1 MFRKLVKY
9 EWSAMIRS
17 MMPIY
22 GAAIAVSVLN
32 SLFLNM
38 FVEGD
43 GPIARFWQWLTT
55 YFGGIVVFLYI
66 AVLMALGAY
75 TCVITIQ
82 RFYKGLLGQEGYLM
96 FTLPVKNWQL
106 VFSKAL
112 VSFLI
117 GMLSVAVSIICIGA
131 LGGFQFLEALVMAPG
146 VIRDLLVQ
154 AFTYDQNFSTQIIL
168 FCMELLLAFIIAY
181 FASIYHVYFA
191 VSLGHMAKNHR
202 AFLSV
207 FWYIVITSV
216 LGFLTVT
223 GIDKFSIFMDRFRFP
238 YGGIHVLGISMILSQ
253 LAEAALLAL
262 GTGWILKRKLNL
274 E

>member
-17 MMPIY
+17 MAPIY

-38 FVEGD
+38 MVEGD
-43 GPIARFWQWLTT
+43 GLIARFWEWLTT

-66 AVLMALGAY
+66 AVLAVLCAY

-82 RFYKGLLGQEGYLM
+82 RFYKGLLGREGYLM

-117 GMLSVAVSIICIGA
+117 GMLSMAVAVLCIGT
-131 LGGFQFLEALVMAPG
+131 LGGFQFFKAFIMAPG
-146 VIRDLLVQ
+146 VIRELLVQ
-154 AFTYDQNFSTQIIL
+154 AFAYDQNFSVQMLL
-168 FCMELLLAFIIAY
+168 FCGELLLAFFIAY

-207 FWYIVITSV
+207 VWYIVISSV

-223 GIDKFSIFMDRFRFP
+223 GIDKFSVFMDRFQFA
-238 YGGIHVLGISMILSQ
+238 YGGIHVLGIAMILSQ
-253 LAEAALLAL
+253 LAEAVLLAL